1 MSQRVREYKYRAPDT
16 YGKQMEK
23 RLIGIKEAS
32 EYLGIPK
39 GSLYKLVW
47 QRRVPFVVRVGRSL
61 RFDKIKMNLWI
72 EENTIKQEDFETI
85 KRW

>member
-1 MSQRVREYKYRAPDT
+1 MNR
-16 YGKQMEK
+16 

-39 GSLYKLVW
+39 GSLYKMVW

-61 RFDKIKMNLWI
+61 RFDKTKMNLWI
-72 EENTIKQEDFETI
+72 EENTVKQEDFVAI
-85 KRW
+85 KKW

>member
-1 MSQRVREYKYRAPDT
+1 
-16 YGKQMEK
+16 MEK

-32 EYLGIPK
+32 EYLGISK